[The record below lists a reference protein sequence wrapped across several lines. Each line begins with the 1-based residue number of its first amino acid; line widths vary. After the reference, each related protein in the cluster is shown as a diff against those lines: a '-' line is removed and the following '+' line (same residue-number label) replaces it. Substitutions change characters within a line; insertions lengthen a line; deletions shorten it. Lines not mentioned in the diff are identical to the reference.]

1 MIEADRRLTALEAR
15 LQAAEDEIAIIR
27 LVASYGPMV
36 DSGSVDHAPA
46 LFASDGVY
54 DINIGRLA
62 GPRAIADMLGG
73 PGHQDLLAEGIAH
86 VMGLPW
92 VRLNGD
98 TAVAVNCTRLYRCD
112 AEGYSLF
119 RVAQNIWKLQHQADG
134 IWRVL
139 ERTNR
144 LIGDDDEARNL
155 LHSAL

>member
-1 MIEADRRLTALEAR
+1 MTDTDRRLTALETR
-15 LQAAEDEIAIIR
+15 LQAAEDELAIIR

-36 DSGSVDHAPA
+36 DSGSVDHAPG
-46 LFASDGVY
+46 LFAPDGVY
-54 DINIGRLA
+54 DIDIGRLT
-62 GPRAIADMLGG
+62 GPGAIADMLGG
-73 PGHQDLLAEGIAH
+73 PGHQDLLTKGIAH

-98 TAVAVNCTRLYRCD
+98 MAVAVNCTQLYRCD
-112 AEGYSLF
+112 TDGYSLF
-119 RVAQNIWKLQHQADG
+119 RVAQNVWKLRRQADG

-144 LIGDDDEARNL
+144 LIGDNDEAREL